1 LTTFIIGYTFG
12 SLINFIAAYNIYIAA
27 KPSYASR
34 ILICIMTQ
42 YGPYAQDLGLLTWI
56 AIKELHTWVILP
68 KNDVGVG
75 GFRAVGTLRH
85 L

>member
-1 LTTFIIGYTFG
+1 
-12 SLINFIAAYNIYIAA
+12 
-27 KPSYASR
+27 
-34 ILICIMTQ
+34 MTQ